1 MLRALRRNT
10 FAPLF
15 ALALFVATVPLSVF
29 ALAHDLADDD
39 GLCGPVLVAHDAAAH
54 RFDLPK
60 DSAPPQHC
68 FICHWLTS
76 LHTVEPAA
84 GGQPV
89 PPLDSSQAAALPL
102 HLSSTVIAGSL
113 SARAPPLA

>member
-15 ALALFVATVPLSVF
+15 ALALFVGTVPLSVF
-29 ALAHDLADDD
+29 ALAHDRADDD
-39 GLCGPVLVAHDAAAH
+39 ALCEAVLVVHDAAAH

-89 PPLDSSQAAALPL
+89 PPLDSSQAATQSFGV
-102 HLSSTVIAGSL
+102 SSTVVAGSL